1 MKHHQFF
8 LLQRSPL
15 LVTAQPSF
23 QHPSLPLLKTET
35 KTYKIQRGNVTAIKP
50 KASTTYKPSSFP
62 MENKSNQQ
70 TDRDR
75 DPARDREAMACT
87 SRNRARTR
95 RTRLGGRTRHST
107 GPSVVLASL
116 SPLKLHAAGYSDY
129 PSLIPPKQEGSRI
142 KIGCVGNIFDRIR
155 TSSASRLRVMHCK
168 RLQKERL
175 GTGGMKIFPTAS
187 FIFAFFCFEEILEKA
202 QLGIRIE
209 FVLFQVSSI

>member
-155 TSSASRLRVMHCK
+155 TSSASRLRVMHCN
-168 RLQKERL
+168 LQAIAK
-175 GTGGMKIFPTAS
+175 GTAWYRGKNEDIS
-187 FIFAFFCFEEILEKA
+187 YRFFYFCLFLFLRNFR
-202 QLGIRIE
+202 QGPIRY
-209 FVLFQVSSI
+209 